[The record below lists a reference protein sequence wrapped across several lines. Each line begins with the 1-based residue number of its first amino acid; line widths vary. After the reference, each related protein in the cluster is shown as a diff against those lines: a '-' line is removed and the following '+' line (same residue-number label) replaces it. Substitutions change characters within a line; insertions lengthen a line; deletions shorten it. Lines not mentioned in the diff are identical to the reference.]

1 MARRYLC
8 VYHDM
13 IPTIENLQ
21 PAEVGRLI
29 LAALNYDANG
39 VLPSP
44 LPGKEALLWP
54 MFMSQIDR
62 NRESYKVRCEINR
75 NNALSKANRSESQQI
90 VTNRDNRIEKKKE
103 EKVEKEESPNHP
115 TIEEVRAYAKE
126 RNSVIDPDFF
136 FDYFSTRN
144 WIDKKG
150 DPVKNW
156 KNKFVTWENSEKK
169 RQAEKKAKE
178 EQKPDL
184 SWFYEDAHGIRT

>member
-13 IPTIENLQ
+13 LPTIENLQ

-29 LAALNYDANG
+29 LAALKYDANG
-39 VLPSP
+39 ELPAP
-44 LPGKEALLWP
+44 LPGKESILWP

-75 NNALSKANRSESQQI
+75 NNRLSKTNRDESKRI
-90 VTNRDNRIEKKKE
+90 VTNRDNRIENKKE
-103 EKVEKEESPNHP
+103 EKVEKEESPHHP
-115 TIEEVRAYAKE
+115 TREEVRAYAKE
-126 RNSVIDPDFF
+126 RNSTIDPDFF

-144 WIDKKG
+144 WVDKKG
-150 DPVKNW
+150 DPVRNW
-156 KNKFVTWENSEKK
+156 KNKFVTWENADKK
-169 RQAEKKAKE
+169 RKAEQKAKE

-184 SWFYEDAHGIRT
+184 AWFYEDAHGKRT

>member
-13 IPTIENLQ
+13 LPTIENLQ

-29 LAALNYDANG
+29 LAALKYDANG
-39 VLPSP
+39 ELPAP
-44 LPGKEALLWP
+44 LPGKESILWP

-75 NNALSKANRSESQQI
+75 NNRLSKTNRHESKRI
-90 VTNRDNRIEKKKE
+90 VTNRDNRIEKNKE
-103 EKVEKEESPNHP
+103 EKVEKEESPHHP
-115 TIEEVRAYAKE
+115 TREEVRAYAKE
-126 RNSVIDPDFF
+126 RNSTIDPNFF

-144 WIDKKG
+144 WVDKKG
-150 DPVKNW
+150 DPVRNW
-156 KNKFVTWENSEKK
+156 KNKFVTWENADKK
-169 RQAEKKAKE
+169 RQAEQKAKE

>member
-13 IPTIENLQ
+13 LPTIENLQ

-39 VLPSP
+39 VLPAP
-44 LPGKEALLWP
+44 LPGKESILWP

-62 NRESYKVRCEINR
+62 NRESYKTRCEINR
-75 NNALSKANRSESQQI
+75 NNRLSKTIRHESSRI

-103 EKVEKEESPNHP
+103 EKVEKEESPHHP
-115 TIEEVRAYAKE
+115 TREEVRAYAKE
-126 RNSVIDPDFF
+126 RNSETDPDFF

-144 WIDKKG
+144 WVDKKG
-150 DPVKNW
+150 DPVRNW
-156 KNKFVTWENSEKK
+156 KNKFVTWENADKK
-169 RQAEKKAKE
+169 RKAEQKAKE

-184 SWFYEDAHGIRT
+184 AWFYEDAHGKRT

>member
-13 IPTIENLQ
+13 LPTIENLQ

-29 LAALNYDANG
+29 LAALKYDANG
-39 VLPSP
+39 ELPAP
-44 LPGKEALLWP
+44 LPGKESILWP

-75 NNALSKANRSESQQI
+75 NNRLSKTNRDESKRI
-90 VTNRDNRIEKKKE
+90 VTNRDNKIEKKKE
-103 EKVEKEESPNHP
+103 EKVEKEESPHHP
-115 TIEEVRAYAKE
+115 SREEVRAYAKE
-126 RNSVIDPDFF
+126 RNSTIDPDFF

-144 WIDKKG
+144 WVDKKG
-150 DPVKNW
+150 DPVRNW
-156 KNKFVTWENSEKK
+156 KNKFVTWENADKK
-169 RQAEKKAKE
+169 RKAEQKAKE

-184 SWFYEDAHGIRT
+184 SWFYEDAHGKRT